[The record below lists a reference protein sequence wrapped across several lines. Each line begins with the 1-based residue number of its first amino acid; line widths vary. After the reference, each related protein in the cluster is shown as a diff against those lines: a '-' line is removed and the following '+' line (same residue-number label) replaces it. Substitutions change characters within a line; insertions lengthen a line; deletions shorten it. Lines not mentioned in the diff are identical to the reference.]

1 LGAVRLYMSMSL
13 DGFVADRRG
22 DSAVLY
28 PDIRNQVVGGAD
40 AAQQLLNADLLDQI
54 QISLM
59 PVLIGEGLR
68 LVEHIGSEKRQHEKI
83 KVIDSPGRTDI
94 RYRVAS

>member
-1 LGAVRLYMSMSL
+1 MSMSL

-40 AAQQLLNADLLDQI
+40 AAQ
-54 QISLM
+54 
-59 PVLIGEGLR
+59 
-68 LVEHIGSEKRQHEKI
+68 
-83 KVIDSPGRTDI
+83 
-94 RYRVAS
+94 

>member
-1 LGAVRLYMSMSL
+1 MSMSL

-22 DSAVLY
+22 DS
-28 PDIRNQVVGGAD
+28 
-40 AAQQLLNADLLDQI
+40 
-54 QISLM
+54 
-59 PVLIGEGLR
+59 R
-68 LVEHIGSEKRQHEKI
+68 LFEHIGSEKRQHEKI